1 MYEFINSY
9 LPEYLSMYTVS
20 TVHSKGGCGK
30 STVAINI
37 ARALQL
43 RSLDVAMLDTDKQST
58 AQNWRASG
66 SEELLPVFGVE
77 KPSNLESTAEGL
89 ADAFDVAVIDG
100 GAHLQEMH
108 AAIIKQSDL
117 VLIPIQPSPGDI
129 WPTETIVD
137 LIKARQQVAG
147 GPEAAFVINRR
158 KQGTRLGKA
167 TEEALRQFDMPV
179 WDGTADRV
187 AYAEALGN
195 GISVVESSNN
205 KAAAEVEAITD
216 NVIET
221 LSTNGR
227 R

>member
-1 MYEFINSY
+1 MHV
-9 LPEYLSMYTVS
+9 VS

-30 STVAINI
+30 STIAINL
-37 ARALQL
+37 ARTLQL
-43 RSLDVAMLDTDKQST
+43 RGLDVAVLDTDKQST

-66 SEELLPVFGVE
+66 SDELLPVFGVE
-77 KPSNLESTAEGL
+77 KPTNLESTSQGL
-89 ADAFDVAVIDG
+89 VDAFDVAVIDG

-108 AAIIKQSDL
+108 AAIIKESNL

-129 WPTETIVD
+129 WPTETIVE
-137 LIKARQQVAG
+137 LIKTRQKVAG
-147 GPEAAFVINRR
+147 SPEAAFVINRR

-167 TEEALRQFDMPV
+167 TEEALRQFELPV
-179 WDGTADRV
+179 WNGTVDRV

-195 GISVVESSNN
+195 GISVVESSDD
-205 KAAAEVEAITD
+205 KAAAEVESITD